1 MKSRIVFFLALI
13 SSSFVFAQRMTRE
26 EYIEKYKD
34 LAIVQMKEH
43 KIPASITLAQGLL
56 ESDNGNSLL
65 ATKAKNH
72 FGIKCHSSWTGKKIY
87 KDEDCKQVNDE
98 IFSTMDEIRKH
109 EKSLLNILNQLSRVY
124 KELFNNSNNPH
135 TTFSGIPEQFSGD
148 NNLDN
153 NLDKFLDF

>member
-1 MKSRIVFFLALI
+1 MYYGINNIYNSKLIREKSYDVMRSKRLNI
-13 SSSFVFAQRMTRE
+13 
-26 EYIEKYKD
+26 
-34 LAIVQMKEH
+34 
-43 KIPASITLAQGLL
+43 
-56 ESDNGNSLL
+56 
-65 ATKAKNH
+65 
-72 FGIKCHSSWTGKKIY
+72 
-87 KDEDCKQVNDE
+87 NDE